1 MHCRGGPEWPP
12 PQQAEYNK
20 PAGQLL
26 RRTHYFRTQQKNCLG
41 TRPRQFKRC
50 EQYFHLP
57 ECPSPVFRY
66 KKTVKQAK
74 SYSPAKQIA
83 VPSALEGL
91 TSGFGMG
98 PGGPPPLF
106 SPASTALSKLVKRSF
121 ARFTLLTTRLDT
133 FVSAEVSHLLSPR
146 PRTKRIINR
155 LRPRRFSTG

>member
-1 MHCRGGPEWPP
+1 MFHCLPE
-12 PQQAEYNK
+12 
-20 PAGQLL
+20 
-26 RRTHYFRTQQKNCLG
+26 RTTKA
-41 TRPRQFKRC
+41 TRPCF
-50 EQYFHLP
+50 
-57 ECPSPVFRY
+57 FRFFPY
-66 KKTVKQAK
+66 KNPRSKQGSSHRPGINFEHKKTVKQAK

-121 ARFTLLTTRLDT
+121 ARFTRLTTRHDT
-133 FVSAEVSHLLSPR
+133 SVSAEVSHLLSPR
-146 PRTKRIINR
+146 LRTKRIINR

>member
-1 MHCRGGPEWPP
+1 MQGVHYTLHRDNNLSFAVHTAAASKKPP
-12 PQQAEYNK
+12 AK
-20 PAGQLL
+20 VSILTSAGD
-26 RRTHYFRTQQKNCLG
+26 KN
-41 TRPRQFKRC
+41 F
-50 EQYFHLP
+50 EH
-57 ECPSPVFRY
+57 

-121 ARFTLLTTRLDT
+121 ARFTRLTTRLDT

-146 PRTKRIINR
+146 LRTKRIINR